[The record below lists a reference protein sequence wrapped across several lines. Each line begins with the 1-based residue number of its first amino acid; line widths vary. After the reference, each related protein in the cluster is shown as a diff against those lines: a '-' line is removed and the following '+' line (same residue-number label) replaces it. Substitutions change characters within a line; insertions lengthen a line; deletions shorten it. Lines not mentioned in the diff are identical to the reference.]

1 MPVVTYYD
9 QMPDVDPAGYPAWLG
24 ILNGVFG
31 IAVVGF
37 VGGTV
42 TVAAADRYVIRSYG
56 VVSPVG
62 TVDYQNW
69 TLTFRPVGGQVFTP
83 GPGDPEERPG
93 PSGVIDVIELRNPG
107 GKLMMSITGLGEV
120 GTHFN
125 YNYLDPMPMSIDE
138 VYVGS
143 DRADAFKGWLGDDTI
158 NAGGGDDLVVVGEG
172 ADVLDGGT
180 GLDTARF
187 MGNRADFTIENLGGG
202 RHRVTGTEGSATLTN
217 VERLQFSDGVF
228 DLNGVRLETVGDVG
242 RDVLTGDGAPNT
254 VRGEHGDD
262 ILNGGAGG
270 DFLFGGIGDD
280 LLDGGTGADVL
291 TGGAG
296 DDTYHVDHR
305 GDQVVETANE
315 GVDTV
320 YAAVSWGLTDA
331 VEHLVLTGWATQ
343 GSGNAQAN
351 RIFGNGFDNTLN
363 GNGGDDLLEG
373 RGGIDVLNGGDGND
387 TLDGGAGADR
397 LSGGSGDD
405 RLIGGLGNDR
415 LDGGRTSPF
424 STPGLDVAVFS
435 GPRVA
440 YDIIRISPGVYEVR
454 GLDGVDTLVDVE
466 VIEFIDQ
473 RVELQGLAAG
483 ESLVLPRDWASDP
496 IDVGG
501 DVAPGLE
508 SWTFGQTAMDADAV
522 ICPAPGGALEAGKA
536 TAEEP
541 LILPP
546 AEGPAPVA
554 RPVSGAQGVGLS
566 TFDGRDPHR
575 LSVHAEAVD
584 WLV

>member
-1 MPVVTYYD
+1 MPVITYYD
-9 QMPDVDPAGYPAWLG
+9 QMPNHDPAAYPAWLG

-31 IAVVGF
+31 TGYVGF
-37 VGGTV
+37 LGGIATV
-42 TVAAADRYVIRSYG
+42 TAPDRYVVRSYG
-56 VVSPVG
+56 VDG
-62 TVDYQNW
+62 GYQNW
-69 TLTFRPVGGQVFTP
+69 TLTLRPVEGQVFTP
-83 GPGDPEERPG
+83 GQREANETPAPVGL
-93 PSGVIDVIELRNPG
+93 VDVIELRNHA
-107 GKLMMSITGLGEV
+107 GKLMMTVTGLGEV
-120 GTHFN
+120 GTRFN
-125 YNYLDPMPMSIDE
+125 YDHLEPVPMSGAE

-143 DRADAFKGWLGDDTI
+143 DRADSFQGWFGDDTI
-158 NAGGGDDLVVVGEG
+158 DAGGGDDLVVVGDG

-187 MGNRADFTIENLGGG
+187 MGNRADFSIESLGGG
-202 RHRVTGTEGSATLTN
+202 RYRVTGGSASATLTN

-228 DLNGVRLETVGDVG
+228 DLYGVRLETVGDVG
-242 RDVLTGDGAPNT
+242 RDVLTGDSAPNT
-254 VRGEHGDD
+254 IRGGYGDD

-270 DFLFGGIGDD
+270 DFLFGGIGEDV
-280 LLDGGTGADVL
+280 LDGGTGADVL

-296 DDTYHVDHR
+296 DDTYHVDQR
-305 GDQVVETANE
+305 GDQVIETANE
-315 GVDTV
+315 GVDTI
-320 YAAVSWGLTDA
+320 YAAVSWGLSDTL
-331 VEHLVLTGWATQ
+331 EHLVLTGSATQ

-351 RIFGNGFDNTLN
+351 RVFGNGFDNTLN

-373 RGGIDVLNGGDGND
+373 RGGADTLNGGDGND
-387 TLDGGAGADR
+387 TLDGGNGADR

-405 RLIGGLGNDR
+405 RLTGGLGNDR

-454 GLDGVDTLVDVE
+454 GLDGIDTLVDVE

-483 ESLVLPRDWASDP
+483 ESLVLPDDWNADPTDIGRDGMSGPPTWRLDP
-496 IDVGG
+496 T
-501 DVAPGLE
+501 L
-508 SWTFGQTAMDADAV
+508 TDADAV
-522 ICPAPGGALEAGKA
+522 ICLGPGEATEASKVAVG
-536 TAEEP
+536 EP

-546 AEGPAPVA
+546 AEVPAPVA
-554 RPVSGAQGVGLS
+554 RSAFDLQGAGLS

-575 LSVHAEAVD
+575 SNVHAEVLD